1 MEFDGAV
8 LHQLGDWRVEAD
20 DNVLGDFEHD
30 TRPPGGH
37 FPPLAGR
44 VAMPGSAHAQVGM
57 QREAIVEA
65 DQHVLSQRL
74 NGCDSG
80 ADDAVNGW
88 TRRSGFRGQDGLA
101 DQQRPEGGGRL
112 VDRVAFRHS
121 WLEDG
126 SVAEGARPARGTRAE
141 NQLARAQRAAAS

>member
-1 MEFDGAV
+1 MELDGAV
-8 LHQLGDWRVEAD
+8 LHQLGDWRVEAH
-20 DNVLGDFEHD
+20 DNVFGDFEHD

-44 VAMPGSAHAQVGM
+44 VTMPGSAHAQVGM

-65 DQHVLSQRL
+65 DQHMFS
-74 NGCDSG
+74 NGLYGCHMRTNHALDRWTWHACASG
-80 ADDAVNGW
+80 QY
-88 TRRSGFRGQDGLA
+88 RLA

-126 SVAEGARPARGTRAE
+126 
-141 NQLARAQRAAAS
+141 